1 MNQAKENRESRGGR
15 DSEKSRERYVR
26 WENVSKEKRNIE

>member
-1 MNQAKENRESRGGR
+1 MKKDSRGGR

-26 WENVSKEKRNIE
+26 LESVSEEMRNIE